1 MRMLLSI
8 LFLLSASLF
17 RVAGQVRE
25 ITGTVKCATGSLPG
39 ALVTVTTEADDH
51 VLAYAV
57 ADAEGHFALK
67 VAEAAQ
73 GSRFIHARMMGY
85 TAQKVLLTPDR
96 SEYAF
101 VLAEAS
107 VMLKEVKVRA
117 TPISGAGDTTR
128 YLASSFARE
137 NDITLAD
144 VIKRMPGFHI
154 SADGRIKYAGREISN
169 FYIDGSD
176 MMTGNYTTAIRS
188 IKHDDVGRVEVIEHH
203 QPIKLFE
210 DLLFSDQTA
219 VNVTLKERAKNRWV
233 GVVEAGGGVPRLWQ
247 VDASAMRFAQK
258 VKTMNTYKGNNT
270 GRDVVGGGTSGGGS
284 AREVIALPSADNPY
298 LERSR
303 TLFNRSHR
311 LSLNN
316 QWDMG
321 RSFTL
326 TPCMELFGAETES
339 DAAETRRYYLDD
351 GQTRELT
358 TRQSGRRRLHGASPS
373 VRLEA
378 NTRRM
383 YLSNVLTSDIRRSSG
398 RTDAV
403 GTYSNVA
410 DGQVDGAYLRNDLYV
425 LFRRGRR
432 VVGIKSAIEW
442 SRLPQRLDIRRAE
455 AEMGERIGASA
466 FRAQTSTSQMI
477 GFGRATLSLEEGFSY
492 DQSAFQSDLRGV
504 ILADSA
510 RNDFCYRTASLRV
523 TPSLNIGLT
532 AWKFGLSI
540 PADFRHSDYIDRL
553 ADRSY
558 IDRRLHLS
566 PTASVVRIFGR
577 HVTTSLSGSW
587 QSQPEDPSTFFSAPL
602 VASYPYLQTGTTA
615 YSRAEM
621 TTVSATIRYKN
632 ILHGLF
638 GNLICTRMW
647 QHSRLMPTQDFGEIY
662 ITSGFVHRPHLNL
675 SDYVAASLS
684 YMIPAIRGGV
694 TLNGSFSSSQSQ
706 LMQSGHLRRLTSS
719 MRQLALH
726 VYASPRSWLDLDY
739 TADLSDYI
747 YRPDHADR
755 QTTRTL
761 HQQLS
766 VTLTPLSA
774 LSFTASGSHDY
785 HTLAG
790 SGKHI
795 YLLDARVAWRL
806 SRLFTFRLTAQNLL
820 DYRTFAYTSYTD
832 LMATEQ
838 TYRLRPFTLL
848 LTVLTTF

>member
-8 LFLLSASLF
+8 LFLLSVSLF
-17 RVAGQVRE
+17 RGTGQVRE

-144 VIKRMPGFHI
+144 VIKRMPGFNI

-270 GRDVVGGGTSGGGS
+270 GHDVVGGGTSGGGS

-358 TRQSGRRRLHGASPS
+358 TRQSGRRRASTALRPPS
-373 VRLEA
+373 A
-378 NTRRM
+378 SRR
-383 YLSNVLTSDIRRSSG
+383 
-398 RTDAV
+398 
-403 GTYSNVA
+403 
-410 DGQVDGAYLRNDLYV
+410 
-425 LFRRGRR
+425 
-432 VVGIKSAIEW
+432 
-442 SRLPQRLDIRRAE
+442 
-455 AEMGERIGASA
+455 
-466 FRAQTSTSQMI
+466 
-477 GFGRATLSLEEGFSY
+477 
-492 DQSAFQSDLRGV
+492 
-504 ILADSA
+504 
-510 RNDFCYRTASLRV
+510 
-523 TPSLNIGLT
+523 TPAGCT
-532 AWKFGLSI
+532 
-540 PADFRHSDYIDRL
+540 
-553 ADRSY
+553 
-558 IDRRLHLS
+558 
-566 PTASVVRIFGR
+566 
-577 HVTTSLSGSW
+577 
-587 QSQPEDPSTFFSAPL
+587 
-602 VASYPYLQTGTTA
+602 
-615 YSRAEM
+615 
-621 TTVSATIRYKN
+621 SATY
-632 ILHGLF
+632 
-638 GNLICTRMW
+638 
-647 QHSRLMPTQDFGEIY
+647 
-662 ITSGFVHRPHLNL
+662 
-675 SDYVAASLS
+675 
-684 YMIPAIRGGV
+684 
-694 TLNGSFSSSQSQ
+694 
-706 LMQSGHLRRLTSS
+706 
-719 MRQLALH
+719 
-726 VYASPRSWLDLDY
+726 
-739 TADLSDYI
+739 
-747 YRPDHADR
+747 
-755 QTTRTL
+755 
-761 HQQLS
+761 
-766 VTLTPLSA
+766 
-774 LSFTASGSHDY
+774 
-785 HTLAG
+785 
-790 SGKHI
+790 
-795 YLLDARVAWRL
+795 
-806 SRLFTFRLTAQNLL
+806 
-820 DYRTFAYTSYTD
+820 
-832 LMATEQ
+832 
-838 TYRLRPFTLL
+838 
-848 LTVLTTF
+848 

>member
-17 RVAGQVRE
+17 RGTGQVRE
-25 ITGTVKCATGSLPG
+25 ITGTVKYATGSLPG

-144 VIKRMPGFHI
+144 VIKRMPGFNI

-188 IKHDDVGRVEVIEHH
+188 IKHEDVGRVEVIEHH

-398 RTDAV
+398 HTDAV

-466 FRAQTSTSQMI
+466 FRVQTSTSQMI
-477 GFGRATLSLEEGFSY
+477 GLGRAPSRSR
-492 DQSAFQSDLRGV
+492 RG
-504 ILADSA
+504 
-510 RNDFCYRTASLRV
+510 
-523 TPSLNIGLT
+523 
-532 AWKFGLSI
+532 
-540 PADFRHSDYIDRL
+540 
-553 ADRSY
+553 
-558 IDRRLHLS
+558 S
-566 PTASVVRIFGR
+566 PTIRAPSKATSGGSSRPTR
-577 HVTTSLSGSW
+577 RATTSAIARPHSASPLRSTSASRPGNSGS
-587 QSQPEDPSTFFSAPL
+587 PSRPT
-602 VASYPYLQTGTTA
+602 
-615 YSRAEM
+615 
-621 TTVSATIRYKN
+621 SATATTSTALPTAPTSTVGFIFRPRHPSSASSVATSRPRSAA
-632 ILHGLF
+632 HGK
-638 GNLICTRMW
+638 
-647 QHSRLMPTQDFGEIY
+647 
-662 ITSGFVHRPHLNL
+662 
-675 SDYVAASLS
+675 
-684 YMIPAIRGGV
+684 
-694 TLNGSFSSSQSQ
+694 
-706 LMQSGHLRRLTSS
+706 
-719 MRQLALH
+719 
-726 VYASPRSWLDLDY
+726 ASPRISLRFSPRPSSRRIPICRPERRH
-739 TADLSDYI
+739 TAV
-747 YRPDHADR
+747 RR
-755 QTTRTL
+755 
-761 HQQLS
+761 
-766 VTLTPLSA
+766 
-774 LSFTASGSHDY
+774 
-785 HTLAG
+785 
-790 SGKHI
+790 
-795 YLLDARVAWRL
+795 
-806 SRLFTFRLTAQNLL
+806 
-820 DYRTFAYTSYTD
+820 
-832 LMATEQ
+832 
-838 TYRLRPFTLL
+838 
-848 LTVLTTF
+848 